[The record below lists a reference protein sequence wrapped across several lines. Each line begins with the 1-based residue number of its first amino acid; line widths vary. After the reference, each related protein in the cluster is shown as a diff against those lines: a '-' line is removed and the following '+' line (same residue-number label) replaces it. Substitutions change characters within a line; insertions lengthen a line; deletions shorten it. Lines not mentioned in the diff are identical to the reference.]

1 MSAGRD
7 FRDLAGAD
15 PWKLLGVARD
25 ADADEIRRSYRR
37 LSRSHHTDVGGDAD
51 QQARINRA
59 YAVLSDPGRRAD
71 YAQLL
76 DRPKQ
81 QPMANP
87 TDFAEPDP
95 DEPPADPFEWSTGP
109 APSHTQPYAP
119 PRQPAPPPR
128 QPYTSRREPY
138 VAPPYQETPY
148 QQTSQQDPFVAPP
161 YRSPYSARSQKRG
174 VNVKAILA
182 LPTVLLCMPI
192 SIMLAVQALRAMR
205 RSGERGKT
213 LAWIALLLDALVLAY
228 YFGVFRNR

>member
-59 YAVLSDPGRRAD
+59 YAVLSDAGRRAD

-81 QPMANP
+81 QPTANP
-87 TDFAEPDP
+87 TDFAEP
-95 DEPPADPFEWSTGP
+95 EPEDQVADPFEWSSGP
-109 APSHTQPYAP
+109 TPNFTQSPGPTYTSPRQDPYA
-119 PRQPAPPPR
+119 
-128 QPYTSRREPY
+128 
-138 VAPPYQETPY
+138 APPYQEPYNTQPY
-148 QQTSQQDPFVAPP
+148 QDSSTAPP
-161 YRSPYSARSQKRG
+161 YRDPYTAPSYPRQRRGLNAKAVAALITVLICSPLS
-174 VNVKAILA
+174 VILA
-182 LPTVLLCMPI
+182 I
-192 SIMLAVQALRAMR
+192 QALLTMR
-205 RSGERGKT
+205 WSGQRGKT
-213 LAWIALLLDALVLAY
+213 LAWLALVFDAIFIGSFVY
-228 YFGVFRNR
+228 TQVK

>member
-1 MSAGRD
+1 MSVGRD

-59 YAVLSDPGRRAD
+59 YAVLSDPTRRAD

-81 QPMANP
+81 QPTANP
-87 TDFAEPDP
+87 TGFAEPDP
-95 DEPPADPFEWSTGP
+95 NDPPADPFEWSTGP
-109 APSHTQPYAP
+109 APSNTQPYAP
-119 PRQPAPPPR
+119 PRQPSPPPR

-138 VAPPYQETPY
+138 VAPPYQQTP
-148 QQTSQQDPFVAPP
+148 QQDPYVAPP
-161 YRSPYSARSQKRG
+161 YRDPYSAPSYPTQRRG
-174 VNVKAILA
+174 LSGRAVAALITVVICSPLSVILA
-182 LPTVLLCMPI
+182 I
-192 SIMLAVQALRAMR
+192 QALRTMR
-205 RSGERGKT
+205 WSGQRGKT
-213 LAWIALLLDALVLAY
+213 LAWLALAFDALFIGSFVYTQLK
-228 YFGVFRNR
+228 